1 LDFENWMDCT
11 SGFCRI
17 FGLWK
22 FDQFVLTATT
32 IQWPKTGKSMISDK
46 PK

>member
-1 LDFENWMDCT
+1 VDFVGFLDCGN
-11 SGFCRI
+11 
-17 FGLWK
+17 